1 LNFEQLV
8 PSTAQRV
15 LGFWR
20 MREPGTAAVR
30 A

>member
-1 LNFEQLV
+1 LNFERLV

-20 MREPGTAAVR
+20 MREPGSSTIR